1 MVVLSTILQKIAIPT
16 SNILLHHYLESAAY
30 TPCLNTFARRL
41 LYQHF
46 ISMSLPDGAFPRVNA
61 SMIRSGEYVNCIA
74 SVVGMPVSFDGDSI
88 VEFECVDG
96 GRIQVLVSPDFEFVP
111 GKVMEIMG
119 AVQEDGSVQ
128 VRVFSAVRYFSLRFV
143 FSHSGAC
150 LACFFTCRPIKHWMS
165 RKTSSNGLHLLI
177 NIIW

>member
-1 MVVLSTILQKIAIPT
+1 
-16 SNILLHHYLESAAY
+16 
-30 TPCLNTFARRL
+30 
-41 LYQHF
+41 
-46 ISMSLPDGAFPRVNA
+46 MSLPDGAFPRVNA

-128 VRVFSAVRYFSLRFV
+128 VRVVSAVRYFSPRFV
-143 FSHSGAC
+143 LSHCGAC
-150 LACFFTCRPIKHWMS
+150 RHLFFTCRPIKPKFFKRSSLVGIHYMVNSILFLVSWVKDSIS
-165 RKTSSNGLHLLI
+165 RTTIS
-177 NIIW
+177 

>member
-1 MVVLSTILQKIAIPT
+1 
-16 SNILLHHYLESAAY
+16 
-30 TPCLNTFARRL
+30 
-41 LYQHF
+41 
-46 ISMSLPDGAFPRVNA
+46 MSLPDGAFPRVNA

-128 VRVFSAVRYFSLRFV
+128 VRVVSAVRYFSPRFV
-143 FSHSGAC
+143 LSHCGAC
-150 LACFFTCRPIKHWMS
+150 HCLFFTCRPIKHWIS
-165 RKTSSNGLHLLI
+165 RQNSSNGLHLLGSI
-177 NIIW
+177 MVNSISFLVSWVKDSISRTTIS